1 MAACT
6 LHWPT
11 VPQAPQWLPLLASAL
26 ALAKACL
33 RSVLSTLFQSLCWHK
48 IPKSRSV
55 SVFRL
60 NNTLATVQHQPHT
73 TTHP

>member
-33 RSVLSTLFQSLCWHK
+33 RCIVYF
-48 IPKSRSV
+48 V
-55 SVFRL
+55 SKPL
-60 NNTLATVQHQPHT
+60 LAQNPQV
-73 TTHP
+73 